1 MIKMWLRVMVLLL
14 AGSSLGCAPVI
25 IGGGAAGAYK
35 VAKDERTVGRILD
48 DSNISATIKSDLSS
62 DPIVDAADIDVDTLE
77 GNVILTGVV
86 KSREQVD
93 RAIDIA
99 KKIEGVKSVKN
110 NLQVGHKTLGE
121 SIDDRFLV
129 SKIKAKL
136 IGEPGISSM
145 TIDVDAQKGVVS
157 LSGIVP
163 NKTVKEK
170 ILRIAGETTGTVRVV
185 DNMTVRNPSPSTGN

>member
-1 MIKMWLRVMVLLL
+1 MIKIWLRVMVLLL
-14 AGSSLGCAPVI
+14 AGFSLGCAPII

-62 DPIVDAADIDVDTLE
+62 DPLVDVADIDVDTLE

-110 NLQVGHKTLGE
+110 NLQVGRKTVGE

-136 IGEPGISSM
+136 IGEPGISAM

-157 LSGIVP
+157 VSGIVP
-163 NKTVKEK
+163 SKTVKEK
-170 ILRIAGETTGTVRVV
+170 ILRIAGETAGAVRVV
-185 DNMTVRNPSPSTGN
+185 DNMTVKNQSPPTGN